1 MTVWREVEDAL
12 EAIID
17 EYIRMNHIISL
28 FQDDKVRREGLER
41 AGTQEGVTL
50 ELGSGPGNFTKMLR
64 EKVRG
69 PIVCLDYS
77 TEFIPVARVKNLDS
91 VHFLRGIFEALPL
104 RDAAFHFAAAAYALR
119 DSIDK
124 PRAFDEIRGALRAK
138 GKLLMIDIG
147 KPNNPIIRG
156 LFNLYMR
163 FMVPIMA
170 GIAAGRGPR
179 NPWSTLYKTYEL
191 LPVNKELQEMLE
203 QIIGRSEVQ
212 EKSFGGLMIGVAEKK
227 KS

>member
-1 MTVWREVEDAL
+1 LTVWREVEDAL
-12 EAIID
+12 EAILD

-28 FQDDKVRREGLER
+28 FQDDKVRREGLES
-41 AGTQEGVTL
+41 AGPQKGVSL
-50 ELGSGPGNFTKMLR
+50 ELGSGPGNFTEMLKK
-64 EKVRG
+64 KVRG
-69 PIVCLDYS
+69 PIICLDYS
-77 TEFIPVARVKNLDS
+77 TEFIPVAKSKNLND
-91 VHFLRGIFEALPL
+91 VHFLRGIFESLPL
-104 RDAAFHFAAAAYALR
+104 RDEAIHFAAAAYSLR

-124 PRAFDEIRGALRAK
+124 PRAYKEIRGALREK

-163 FMVPIMA
+163 FMVPLMA
-170 GIAAGRGPR
+170 GIASGRGPR
-179 NPWSTLYKTYEL
+179 NPWSTLHKTYEL

-203 QIIGRSEVQ
+203 QIIGPSKVQ

-227 KS
+227 NS